1 MHNSNNF
8 PSGQDKSKLKSITE
22 AGLEEESSGLDC
34 SLKISKWINAE
45 EAARYLKLSSVG
57 VLRNLV
63 YEKRIPYYKLGRLL
77 RFKISDLDQVIE
89 ASRIERRFK

>member
-1 MHNSNNF
+1 MLYTEIKSSNEIGTQLN
-8 PSGQDKSKLKSITE
+8 SITDN
-22 AGLEEESSGLDC
+22 ESGSKNSASEC
-34 SLKISKWINAE
+34 SLKISKWITAE